1 MKRFSTTIW
10 ILTIAAVLLTACGA
24 EEAPP
29 TLSVADVQS
38 TAVSAALT
46 IVAQTQA
53 AIPTDTPAPPTETPT
68 STPLPTDTPFAPPT
82 LAVTA
87 TNTLASA
94 GGDYCAT
101 RVLSSPKGK
110 ATVIK
115 IDNKTKWPV
124 QVSLYLNETASHN
137 ECGYRGYNLSK
148 NGSVVINDLVY
159 GCYNLWAWSTDPK
172 HPFNSAG
179 YGCIN
184 NPDKWTFEISEA
196 NIKFVGP

>member
-1 MKRFSTTIW
+1 MKRCSV
-10 ILTIAAVLLTACGA
+10 ILWAFTIAAVLLTACGG

-29 TLSVADVQS
+29 TVSVADVQS

-46 IVAQTQA
+46 IVAQTQQ
-53 AIPTDTPAPPTETPT
+53 AIPTNTPLPPTETPT
-68 STPLPTDTPFAPPT
+68 STPLPTNTPFELPT
-82 LAVTA
+82 IAVTP

-101 RVLSSPKGK
+101 RVLGAPKGK
-110 ATVIK
+110 ETKIL
-115 IDNKTKWPV
+115 IDNKTKYPV
-124 QVSLYLNETASHN
+124 QVSLYLNKTELD
-137 ECGYRGYNLSK
+137 ECGYRGYNIGK
-148 NGSVVINDLVY
+148 NGSVLISDLVY

-184 NPDKWTFEISEA
+184 NPDKWIFEIREDL
-196 NIKFVGP
+196 IKFVGP